1 MLVLLFEDCQG
12 FRSGTLNPHMPFTS
26 HPSR

>member
-1 MLVLLFEDCQG
+1 MLLLLFEDCQG